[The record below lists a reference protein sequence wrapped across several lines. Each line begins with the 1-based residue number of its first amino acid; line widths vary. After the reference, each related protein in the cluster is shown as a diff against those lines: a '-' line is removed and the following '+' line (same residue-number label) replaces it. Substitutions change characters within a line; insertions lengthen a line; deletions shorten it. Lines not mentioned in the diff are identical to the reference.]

1 MLLGVLCASLL
12 GNMLA
17 GEEMNR
23 DREGLKGLLK
33 VAESFIRI
41 LKNKIYEHITAVS
54 KMCILVN

>member
-1 MLLGVLCASLL
+1 
-12 GNMLA
+12 MLA

-23 DREGLKGLLK
+23 AREGLKGLLK